1 MSCLVTGAKG
11 QLGTELCHYLE
22 EKGLDYVATG
32 VEELDITNQEQ
43 VTAYITEMKP
53 SVVYHCA
60 AYTAVDAAEDEG
72 QDLNH
77 QINVQGT
84 ENIAKACGQIGAKLV
99 YISTDYVFD
108 GNQRENG
115 YLETD
120 VTAPINAYGAAKLKG
135 EEAVQT
141 YCPNYYI
148 IRTSWVFG
156 AYGKNFVFTMQN
168 LAKTHPKLTVVD
180 DQKGRPTW
188 TRHLAEFMVY
198 AVQQEIATGVY
209 HFSNEGICTWYEF
222 AKEILKETEVE
233 IAPVDS
239 SQFPQKA
246 TRPSYSVLNLDKTK
260 ATGFHI
266 PTWEE
271 ALKEMLA
278 TLN

>member
-1 MSCLVTGAKG
+1 MSILITGAKG
-11 QLGTELCHYLE
+11 QLGSELCHYLDE
-22 EKGLDYVATG
+22 TGVSYVATG

-72 QDLNH
+72 KDLNH

-84 ENIAKACGQIGAKLV
+84 ENIAKACGQVEAKLV

-135 EEAVQT
+135 EEAVKK

-156 AYGKNFVFTMQN
+156 EYGKNFVFTMQN

-180 DQKGRPTW
+180 DQQGRPTW

-198 AVQQEIATGVY
+198 AVQQEIAPGIY

-278 TLN
+278 HV